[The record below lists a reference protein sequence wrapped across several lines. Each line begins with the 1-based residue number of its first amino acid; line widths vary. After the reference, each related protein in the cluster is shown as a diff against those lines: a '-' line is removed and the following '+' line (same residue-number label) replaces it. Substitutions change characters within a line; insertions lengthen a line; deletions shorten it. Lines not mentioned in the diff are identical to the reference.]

1 MMRDDYQ
8 QTRFNQRSKRRKT
21 NLILNGLIGIVLVLI
36 IVVSSI
42 IFFGDNNKATT
53 EKENEQSVETAGSA
67 NKEKESSKDETEES
81 NSKTSEEDST
91 SDSSAS
97 NEEESNEDASSSDNE
112 EAIVTEGG
120 ADANVVRTIVNPGW
134 KPVGTV
140 QSGEHTAVYEGVDW
154 DEMVD
159 AIEYAT
165 GLSEDN
171 MTIKFLGNDGHNKS
185 KGTVFSKDKTQ
196 IYRVSIEWVDGEG
209 WKPTLVEELASIE

>member
-1 MMRDDYQ
+1 MMQDDYQ
-8 QTRFNQRSKRRKT
+8 QSRFNQRSKRRKT

-36 IVVSSI
+36 IVVSGV
-42 IFFGDNNKATT
+42 IFLGNDDKATT
-53 EKENEQSVETAGSA
+53 EKEQEQSVEASNEA
-67 NKEKESSKDETEES
+67 NEGEESSKEETEGSDSE
-81 NSKTSEEDST
+81 TDEEDSST
-91 SDSSAS
+91 DSSS
-97 NEEESNEDASSSDNE
+97 SNEDSSEEASSSDNE

-120 ADANVVRTIVNPGW
+120 ADSNVVRTIVNPNW
-134 KPVGTV
+134 EPIGTS
-140 QSGEHTAVYEGVDW
+140 QTGEHTNVYEGLDW
-154 DEMVD
+154 DEMVS

-185 KGTVFSKDKTQ
+185 KGTVFSKDRTQ

>member
-1 MMRDDYQ
+1 MMQDDYQ

-36 IVVSSI
+36 IVVSGV
-42 IFFGDNNKATT
+42 IFFGNDDKATT
-53 EKENEQSVETAGSA
+53 EKEQEQSVEASNEA
-67 NKEKESSKDETEES
+67 NEGEESSKEETEES
-81 NSKTSEEDST
+81 DSETDEEDSST
-91 SDSSAS
+91 ESSSS
-97 NEEESNEDASSSDNE
+97 NEESSEEANSSDNE

-120 ADANVVRTIVNPGW
+120 ADSNVVRTIVNPNW
-134 KPVGTV
+134 EPIGTS
-140 QSGEHTAVYEGVDW
+140 QTGEHTNVYSGVDW
-154 DEMVD
+154 DEMVS

-185 KGTVFSKDKTQ
+185 KGTVFSKDRTQ
-196 IYRVSIEWVDGEG
+196 IYRVSIEWVDGQG

>member
-8 QTRFNQRSKRRKT
+8 HTRFNQRSKRRKT

-36 IVVSSI
+36 IVVSAF
-42 IFFGDNNKATT
+42 IFLGDNNKATT
-53 EKENEQSVETAGSA
+53 EKENEQSVETSSA
-67 NKEKESSKDETEES
+67 ADDEESTKEETEES
-81 NSKTSEEDST
+81 NSETNEEDSST
-91 SDSSAS
+91 DSSSS
-97 NEEESNEDASSSDNE
+97 NEEESNDEEASSSDNG
-112 EAIVTEGG
+112 EAVVTEGG
-120 ADANVVRTIVNPGW
+120 ANANVVRTIVNPSW

-140 QSGEHTAVYEGVDW
+140 QTGEHATVYEGVDW
-154 DEMVD
+154 DEMVS

-171 MTIKFLGNDGHNKS
+171 MTIQFLGNDGHNKS

-209 WKPTLVEELASIE
+209 WKPTIVEELAAIE